1 MSQIF
6 GIFRNRNIAKITVP
20 LDSAR
25 FFALRP
31 LQYMD
36 FFTFLQVIFLT
47 PVPTTQHETSM
58 HMPQY
63 QNLIKIPQSRDFLI
77 LIQRCPPMLLDTAF
91 CIHWADQHLWRQYNH
106 QHITRCGCFT

>member
-36 FFTFLQVIFLT
+36 FFTFLQVIFLRPQFSTSSYYYIT
-47 PVPTTQHETSM
+47 PPALYHALFHADICAIRQSAPMTHRAFPQTNSPTH
-58 HMPQY
+58 
-63 QNLIKIPQSRDFLI
+63 
-77 LIQRCPPMLLDTAF
+77 
-91 CIHWADQHLWRQYNH
+91 
-106 QHITRCGCFT
+106 

>member
-47 PVPTTQHETSM
+47 ICVCTKKS
-58 HMPQY
+58 
-63 QNLIKIPQSRDFLI
+63 
-77 LIQRCPPMLLDTAF
+77 C
-91 CIHWADQHLWRQYNH
+91 
-106 QHITRCGCFT
+106 

>member
-6 GIFRNRNIAKITVP
+6 GIFRNIAKITVP

-47 PVPTTQHETSM
+47 ICICTKNSVKTAVATSIPPTNDH
-58 HMPQY
+58 
-63 QNLIKIPQSRDFLI
+63 
-77 LIQRCPPMLLDTAF
+77 
-91 CIHWADQHLWRQYNH
+91 IHVAIY
-106 QHITRCGCFT
+106 

>member
-31 LQYMD
+31 LQGYGFFHLFTSD
-36 FFTFLQVIFLT
+36 FFDDLYL
-47 PVPTTQHETSM
+47 
-58 HMPQY
+58 Y
-63 QNLIKIPQSRDFLI
+63 KK
-77 LIQRCPPMLLDTAF
+77 
-91 CIHWADQHLWRQYNH
+91 
-106 QHITRCGCFT
+106 

>member
-31 LQYMD
+31 LQGYGFFHLFTSD
-36 FFTFLQVIFLT
+36 FFDDLYLYKNSVKTAVATSI
-47 PVPTTQHETSM
+47 PPTNDH
-58 HMPQY
+58 
-63 QNLIKIPQSRDFLI
+63 
-77 LIQRCPPMLLDTAF
+77 
-91 CIHWADQHLWRQYNH
+91 IHVAIY
-106 QHITRCGCFT
+106 

>member
-6 GIFRNRNIAKITVP
+6 EIFRNRNIAKITVP

-31 LQYMD
+31 LQY
-36 FFTFLQVIFLT
+36 
-47 PVPTTQHETSM
+47 ETSM

-106 QHITRCGCFT
+106 QHITRCRCFA

>member
-20 LDSAR
+20 SDSAR

-36 FFTFLQVIFLT
+36 FFTFLQVIFFA
-47 PVPTTQHETSM
+47 PTIFNIIILLYYAACFISRF
-58 HMPQY
+58 
-63 QNLIKIPQSRDFLI
+63 IPRRYLRNSSIGTNDPSRFS
-77 LIQRCPPMLLDTAF
+77 
-91 CIHWADQHLWRQYNH
+91 ADQ
-106 QHITRCGCFT
+106 